1 MALRLNSD
9 ASASGAPQPR
19 GFSERARLRLAAGD
33 HDSYRSLWD
42 EAGQIEDL
50 DSRYR
55 ARLELLEAGFAAT
68 DGAAPIQLART
79 LLDVAQAGVGALEE
93 EPREP
98 VLLNYVG
105 VALYELGASQPAES
119 LFRAALRLD
128 PELPNAEANL
138 EQARRRRGSL
148 PLPKPIEVALP
159 ALGKRASRC
168 ADRAQPAQ

>member
-9 ASASGAPQPR
+9 ASSRAPQPR
-19 GFSERARLRLAAGD
+19 GFSERALARLRAGD

-42 EAGQIEDL
+42 EARQIEDD

-55 ARLELLEAGFAAT
+55 ARLELLEAGFAAA
-68 DGAAPIQLART
+68 DGVAPARLAPI
-79 LLDVAQAGVGALEE
+79 LLEVANAGVGALEE

-105 VALYELGASQPAES
+105 VALYELGAGQPAER

-138 EQARRRRGSL
+138 EQPRKRGGRSL

-168 ADRAQPAQ
+168 ADQ